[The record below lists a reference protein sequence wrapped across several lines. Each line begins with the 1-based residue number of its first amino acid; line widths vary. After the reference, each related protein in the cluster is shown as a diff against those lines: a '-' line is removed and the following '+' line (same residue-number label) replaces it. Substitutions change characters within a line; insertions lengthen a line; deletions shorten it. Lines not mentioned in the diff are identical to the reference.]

1 MRTIARYAV
10 FASEHTW
17 IKRVTACLDYVFQFV
32 PSVSYRM
39 GPCSHFL
46 LRGSCAGLMFWDFQT
61 FFFLTLSG
69 YHLSE
74 ASMHPSS
81 LLVQWVELRSYRPQ
95 GRSLVLVFPSQSS
108 SVVFRLPCESCQG
121 TQGTHNPGQTAD
133 FPKLHCTTEPPRL
146 HIVPLGTFCV
156 RRLRVALLVQTHR
169 GRLSVDRYERR
180 LLS

>member
-1 MRTIARYAV
+1 MRTIARYAA

-61 FFFLTLSG
+61 FFFLNPLRLPSIRSQHASKFFVGAMGRAPLVPPSGQKSGPCVPIPIFQCSVSTTLRK
-69 YHLSE
+69 LSE
-74 ASMHPSS
+74 
-81 LLVQWVELRSYRPQ
+81 
-95 GRSLVLVFPSQSS
+95 
-108 SVVFRLPCESCQG
+108 
-121 TQGTHNPGQTAD
+121 THNPGQTAD

>member
-1 MRTIARYAV
+1 MRSLHRNI
-10 FASEHTW
+10 
-17 IKRVTACLDYVFQFV
+17 
-32 PSVSYRM
+32 
-39 GPCSHFL
+39 
-46 LRGSCAGLMFWDFQT
+46 RGSNASRLASTMYFNLFLPFLTVWVHVAIFYFVVHVLDSCFGT
-61 FFFLTLSG
+61 FKPFFLTLSG